1 MSGCIRQTTKKY
13 VTRKSPPFPA
23 NECKNSVKIGNDGQM
38 YRSTPDKNKVYRWKL
53 IVEDEEEE
61 EDENFK
67 VYNLSHF
74 TDKMLNVWEK
84 VRMDKSK
91 KGQFIDSY
99 VKEDLHN
106 VKNLTDLQESIRLGK
121 EFYENEMDDE
131 MYDQEG
137 MMDCSEGVCR
147 VKRKPGIV
155 GAAGAAVGA
164 AGAAVGAAGAAGA
177 AMGAAVGAA
186 KVAAGVPL
194 AAAKAVGGVAVRA
207 AKAVPVVVREVAEIP
222 LGLGRVATGIA
233 GKAVQGVTRAVERTV
248 RAVSPLRGKKVVE
261 RVVLGETNLDVDE
274 LVSEYVNTVKPSLLE
289 RIRRAKI
296 GLAKRGLI

>member
-1 MSGCIRQTTKKY
+1 MSNCIRQTTKKY

-38 YRSTPDKNKVYRWKL
+38 YRSTPDKNRVYRWKL

-61 EDENFK
+61 EDI
-67 VYNLSHF
+67 S
-74 TDKMLNVWEK
+74 
-84 VRMDKSK
+84 
-91 KGQFIDSY
+91 
-99 VKEDLHN
+99 
-106 VKNLTDLQESIRLGK
+106 
-121 EFYENEMDDE
+121 
-131 MYDQEG
+131 
-137 MMDCSEGVCR
+137 
-147 VKRKPGIV
+147 RKPV
-155 GAAGAAVGA
+155 GAASAAV
-164 AGAAVGAAGAAGA
+164 GAAGA
-177 AMGAAVGAA
+177 AMGAAVVAA

-194 AAAKAVGGVAVRA
+194 AAAKAVGGVVLRA

-248 RAVSPLRGKKVVE
+248 RAVSPSKGE
-261 RVVLGETNLDVDE
+261 RVVLEETNLDVDE
-274 LVSEYVNTVKPSLLE
+274 LVSNYVNTVNPSLLE